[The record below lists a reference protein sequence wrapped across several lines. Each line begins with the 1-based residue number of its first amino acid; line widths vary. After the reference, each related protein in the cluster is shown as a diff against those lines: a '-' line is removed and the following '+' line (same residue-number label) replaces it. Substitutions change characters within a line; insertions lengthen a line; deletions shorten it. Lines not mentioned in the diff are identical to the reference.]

1 MKNFL
6 VRWLCQHFSS
16 DSFQTYSVFISMSIF
31 ISFKMRNIGTISPE
45 FVSIKFD
52 KINNFHL
59 FKRFPNF
66 RLNLSKLVK
75 CFYISITRTLL
86 KMMNIGAIN
95 LLWSLTE
102 FQSIVKCSFFIQ
114 FTVFIQYFF
123 SKFYSGFIST
133 SIQPLIVN
141 EQRKNKFRII
151 SPWSWEKYEMALK
164 RWNRFLKTYTV
175 LFH

>member
-1 MKNFL
+1 MKNCL

-16 DSFQTYSVFISMSIF
+16 DSFQTYSVFISMSVF
-31 ISFKMRNIGTISPE
+31 TSFKMRNIGTISPE
-45 FVSIKFD
+45 FFSIKFD

-59 FKRFPNF
+59 FKRFHNF

-75 CFYISITRTLL
+75 CVYISITRTLL
-86 KMMNIGAIN
+86 KMMNIVAIN
-95 LLWSLTE
+95 LLWSFTE

-114 FTVFIQYFF
+114 FTVFIHFF
-123 SKFYSGFIST
+123 FKLLQCFHINEYST
-133 SIQPLIVN
+133 PIVN

-151 SPWSWEKYEMALK
+151 SPWSWEKYEITLT
-164 RWNRFLKTYTV
+164 RWSRFFKTYTV